1 MALGYTGNPTVG
13 DFRVTRNRRE
23 DSTPRI
29 AKSEPAEETSSLQFV
44 TTTSTVAIDES
55 SKRAIRKHASRYV
68 YREKPQASQSGT
80 NTSKTT
86 RKPPSAAAGGQIHRF
101 RLGPHGLKHTPNQP
115 PQVSKNFTI
124 LTLKSEDPP
133 RKPVSQA
140 PTSIGDVPYIGPEF
154 SQSKG
159 KAFEEDEEDEP
170 GEDSFTRIGFGQ
182 SGNFSGEQGSV
193 ELISWAREQKQ
204 TWLEPL
210 LFSRGTSLFGPSSG
224 LMDPFNAM
232 PLSITPREQILLR
245 HYCKT
250 PQVRLR
256 D

>member
-1 MALGYTGNPTVG
+1 MG
-13 DFRVTRNRRE
+13 DFRATINRRGG
-23 DSTPRI
+23 SRSRI
-29 AKSEPAEETSSLQFV
+29 AKSEPAGDTSSLQFV

-55 SKRAIRKHASRYV
+55 SKRAIRKHASRYG
-68 YREKPQASQSGT
+68 YREKPRASQSGT
-80 NTSKTT
+80 STPKTT
-86 RKPPSAAAGGQIHRF
+86 RKPPSAATGGQIHRF
-101 RLGPHGLKHTPNQP
+101 RLGPQGLKHTPNQP

-124 LTLKSEDPP
+124 LSLKSEELPSDPVP
-133 RKPVSQA
+133 QA
-140 PTSIGDVPYIGPEF
+140 STSIGGVPYFGPEF

-159 KAFEEDEEDEP
+159 KVFEVDEEDEP

-182 SGNFSGEQGSV
+182 SGKFSGEQGSV
-193 ELISWAREQKQ
+193 ELVRWAREQKQ
-204 TWLEPL
+204 TWLESL

-232 PLSITPREQILLR
+232 SLSVTPREQILLR

-250 PQVRLR
+250 PQVHLS